1 MPGASDRDGLPE
13 GDIPAED
20 LAAENLALLP
30 AAVHAYLEHVR
41 VQKRLADRT
50 CALYAL
56 DMADRKSTRLNSS
69 HLVISYAV
77 FCLKKKKRTK
87 NERMISMTDIRVLWS

>member
-13 GDIPAED
+13 GDLPAED
-20 LAAENLALLP
+20 LAAENLAMLP

-50 CALYAL
+50 SA
-56 DMADRKSTRLNSS
+56 
-69 HLVISYAV
+69 
-77 FCLKKKKRTK
+77 
-87 NERMISMTDIRVLWS
+87 